1 MIVSALESSD
11 VIPLPRGASLARAAG
26 PVSSAIDHAELEAL
40 SDEELIV
47 RSRHREGEVARDC
60 LAILYRR
67 HYAKVARWCLRVCGD
82 PDRAADAA
90 QEVFLRVHE
99 RLDTFRV
106 ESRFSTWLYT
116 VTRRVAIDRSIA
128 ASRLSAASADLE
140 WPAELQSGERAIDQ
154 VAASAQIAQRLRRA
168 IREDLDPL
176 EARVLYLH
184 HVHGLTLRT
193 ITEHLELTNKSGAKA
208 HLVAAR
214 RKLQRR
220 FGRWLAN
227 QSSGRSTT

>member
-1 MIVSALESSD
+1 MVISAVESQH
-11 VIPLPRGASLARAAG
+11 VIPLPRGASPARAVS

-40 SDEELIV
+40 TDEELIV
-47 RSRHREGEVARDC
+47 RSRHREGDAARDC

-82 PDRAADAA
+82 SDRAADAA

-106 ESRFSTWLYT
+106 ESRFSTWLFT
-116 VTRRVAIDRSIA
+116 LTRRVAIDRSVA
-128 ASRLSAASADLE
+128 ASRLGSLTVDSE
-140 WPAELQSGERAIDQ
+140 RQAELQSQEQAIDEATAGAEI
-154 VAASAQIAQRLRRA
+154 AARLRRA
-168 IREDLDPL
+168 IRRDLEPL

-184 HVHGLTLRT
+184 HVHGLSLPT
-193 ITEHLELTNKSGAKA
+193 ITEHLGLTNKSGAKA

-214 RKLQRR
+214 RKLRRR
-220 FGRWLAN
+220 FGRWLDS
-227 QSSGRSTT
+227 QSSERSRT